1 MKLTIISD
9 KGSPM
14 MVVQK
19 ISRKHDALEITGQ
32 LMGAWP
38 AKMYIT
44 TEEFGNFLRAAFS
57 PSVLLYVLLYPYF
70 LISSKIRGKTIAQ
83 DP

>member
-19 ISRKHDALEITGQ
+19 IKRKGDTLEITGQ

-38 AKMYIT
+38 SKMYIT
-44 TEEFGNFLRAAFS
+44 LAEFKNMFGFIFNPDVIAF
-57 PSVLLYVLLYPYF
+57 VLLYPYF
-70 LISSKIRGKTIAQ
+70 LLAQ
-83 DP
+83 KFRRKKPAEN

>member
-14 MVVQK
+14 MVVTK
-19 ISRKHDALEITGQ
+19 VNRKGDCLEITGQ

-38 AKMYIT
+38 SKMYIT
-44 TEEFGNFLRAAFS
+44 PEQFGGFIKMAFS
-57 PSVLLYVLLYPYF
+57 PSVMAYLFLYPFYY
-70 LISSKIRGKTIAQ
+70 LTRRNKPKKDGI
-83 DP
+83 D

>member
-19 ISRKHDALEITGQ
+19 VKRKDDTLEITGQ

-38 AKMYIT
+38 SKMYIT
-44 TEEFGNFLRAAFS
+44 VDEFKNVFGLILNLE
-57 PSVLLYVLLYPYF
+57 VIVYLLLYPYF
-70 LISSKIRGKTIAQ
+70 WAREKFSHKEQVEK
-83 DP
+83 

>member
-14 MVVQK
+14 MVVTK
-19 ISRKHDALEITGQ
+19 VKKKGTELEVTGQ
-32 LMGAWP
+32 MMGAWP

-44 TEEFGNFLRAAFS
+44 PKEFWSCIKMALS
-57 PSVLLYVLLYPYF
+57 PGVLFY
-70 LISSKIRGKTIAQ
+70 LISYPFILLGSRFKKKK
-83 DP
+83 